1 MRKALWVIAVVA
13 ALALGTSIIGTV
25 INSSAVAT
33 ETTRTN
39 SLKRQVH
46 VQQAD
51 VAKLHSELRA
61 LHAKH

>member
-33 ETTRTN
+33 ETTRTS

-46 VQQAD
+46 GQQAD
-51 VAKLHSELRA
+51 IAKLNSQVRA